1 MTKICTKW
9 NEWKYLLNEKKSEM
23 NSDVCLAYEFGTLNC
38 TKNGRTNTLRRRPSK
53 YN

>member
-1 MTKICTKW
+1 MKISLKR
-9 NEWKYLLNEKKSEM
+9 KKSEM